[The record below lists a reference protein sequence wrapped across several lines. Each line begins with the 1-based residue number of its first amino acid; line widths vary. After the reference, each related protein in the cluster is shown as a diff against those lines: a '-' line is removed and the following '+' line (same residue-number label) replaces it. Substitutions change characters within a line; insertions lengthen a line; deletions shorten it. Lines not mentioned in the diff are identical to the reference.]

1 MSKPPVLC
9 QILPALETG
18 GVERGTVDMA
28 VAAAEAGFHSIVMSS
43 GGPMVRELARGGAAH
58 IQLPVHSKN
67 PFVMRKNVERIAAAL
82 REHQVDIIHA
92 RSRAPA
98 WSARAAARLTGTH
111 FMTTFHGTYN
121 LGFPGKKTYNAIMT
135 KGERVIAISDFI
147 RDHILRHYKADP
159 SIIRVVYRGIDLDIF
174 SPEAVSQERV
184 IALAQRWRLPED
196 RPIIT
201 LPGRLTRWKGQIL
214 LLQALKILGRTDI
227 RVLLVGDAQGRS
239 SYVEEIERTAAR
251 AGLEGVVQVTG
262 PAPDMAAT
270 YMLSDVVVSAS
281 TDPEAFGRVVA
292 EAQAMGR
299 PVIAPAHGAA
309 PEQITQGDTGWL
321 FQPGD
326 PESLARA
333 LEQALALSQ
342 EQRAAFAERAMVNA
356 RTRFSKPVMCSRTLD
371 IYRELLEAGQP
382 APAL

>member
-1 MSKPPVLC
+1 MPKVPVLC

-18 GVERGTVDMA
+18 GVERGTVDIA
-28 VAAAEAGFHSIVMSS
+28 AAAAEAGFHSIVISS
-43 GGPMVRELARGGAAH
+43 GGPMTRELARGGAAH

-67 PFVMRKNVERIAAAL
+67 PFVMRRNVERIAAAL
-82 REHQVDIIHA
+82 REHQVDILHA

-98 WSARAAARLTGTH
+98 WSARAAARLTGAH

-121 LGFPGKKTYNAIMT
+121 LGFPLKKTYNAIMT
-135 KGERVIAISDFI
+135 RGERVIAISEFI
-147 RDHILRHYKADP
+147 RDHMLKHYRVDP
-159 SIIRVVYRGIDLDIF
+159 SVIRVVYRGIDPDIF

-214 LLQALKILGRTDI
+214 LLRALKILGRTDI
-227 RVLLVGDAQGRS
+227 RVLLVGDSQGRNA
-239 SYVEEIERTAAR
+239 YVEEIERLAAQ
-251 AGLEGVVQVTG
+251 AGLEGVVQITG
-262 PAPDMAAT
+262 PSPDMAAT

-299 PVIAPAHGAA
+299 PVVAPDHGAA
-309 PEQITQGDTGWL
+309 PEQIEPGQTGWL
-321 FQPGD
+321 FRHGD
-326 PESLARA
+326 ADSLARA
-333 LEQALALSQ
+333 IDTALSLSQ
-342 EQRAAFAERAMVNA
+342 DARASFAGRAMANA
-356 RTRFSKPVMCSRTLD
+356 RSRFSKPVMCARTID
-371 IYRELLEAGQP
+371 VYRELLKAGP
-382 APAL
+382 PGPRS

>member
-1 MSKPPVLC
+1 MPKVPVLC

-18 GVERGTVDMA
+18 GVERGTVDIA
-28 VAAAEAGFHSIVMSS
+28 AAAAEAGFHSIVISS
-43 GGPMVRELARGGAAH
+43 GGPMTRELARGGAAH

-67 PFVMRKNVERIAAAL
+67 PFVMRRNVERIAAAL
-82 REHQVDIIHA
+82 REHQVDILHA

-98 WSARAAARLTGTH
+98 WSARAAARLTGAH

-121 LGFPGKKTYNAIMT
+121 LGFPLKKTYNAIMT
-135 KGERVIAISDFI
+135 RGERVIAISEFI
-147 RDHILRHYKADP
+147 RDHMLKHYRVDP
-159 SIIRVVYRGIDLDIF
+159 SVIRVVYRGIDPDIF

-214 LLQALKILGRTDI
+214 LLRALKILGRTDI
-227 RVLLVGDAQGRS
+227 RVLLVGDSQGRNA
-239 SYVEEIERTAAR
+239 YVEEIERLAAQ
-251 AGLEGVVQVTG
+251 AGLEGVVQITG
-262 PAPDMAAT
+262 PSPDMAAT

-299 PVIAPAHGAA
+299 PVVAPDHGAA
-309 PEQITQGDTGWL
+309 PEQIEPGQTGWL
-321 FQPGD
+321 FRHGD
-326 PESLARA
+326 ADSLARA
-333 LEQALALSQ
+333 IDTALSLSQ
-342 EQRAAFAERAMVNA
+342 DARASFAGRAMANA
-356 RTRFSKPVMCSRTLD
+356 RSRFSKPVMCARTID
-371 IYRELLEAGQP
+371 VYRELLEAGP
-382 APAL
+382 PGPRS

>member
-28 VAAAEAGFHSIVMSS
+28 VAAAEAGFHSIVISS

-58 IQLPVHSKN
+58 IQLPVDSKN
-67 PFVMRKNVERIAAAL
+67 PLVMRRNIERIAAAL
-82 REHQVDIIHA
+82 QAHQVDIIHA

-98 WSARAAARLTGTH
+98 WSARAAARQTGTH

-121 LGFPGKKTYNAIMT
+121 LGFPGKKAYNAIMT
-135 KGERVIAISDFI
+135 KGERVIAISEFI
-147 RDHILRHYKADP
+147 RDHILANYKTDP
-159 SIIRVVYRGIDLDIF
+159 SVIRVIHRGVDLDIF
-174 SPEAVSQERV
+174 APEAVSQERV

-201 LPGRLTRWKGQIL
+201 LPARLTRWKGQIL
-214 LLQALKILGRTDI
+214 LLRALKILGRTDI
-227 RVLLVGDAQGRS
+227 RVLLVGDAQGRA
-239 SYVEEIERTAAR
+239 SYAEEIERTAAR

-309 PEQITQGDTGWL
+309 PEQITEGETGWL

-326 PESLARA
+326 AESLARA
-333 LEQALALSQ
+333 LETALALSQ
-342 EQRAAFAERAMVNA
+342 DQRAAFAERAMTNA
-356 RTRFSKPVMCSRTLD
+356 RMRFSKPVMCTRTLD
-371 IYRELLEAGQP
+371 VYRELLEAGPP
-382 APAL
+382 AGMP

>member
-28 VAAAEAGFHSIVMSS
+28 VAAAEAGFHSIVISS

-58 IQLPVHSKN
+58 IQLPVDSKN
-67 PFVMRKNVERIAAAL
+67 PLTMRRNIERIAAAL
-82 REHQVDIIHA
+82 QTHQVDIIHA

-98 WSARAAARLTGTH
+98 WSARAAARQTGTH

-121 LGFPGKKTYNAIMT
+121 LGFPGKRAYNAIMT
-135 KGERVIAISDFI
+135 KGERVIAISEFI
-147 RDHILRHYKADP
+147 RDHILAHYKVDP
-159 SIIRVVYRGIDLDIF
+159 SVIRVIHRGVDLDIF

-196 RPIIT
+196 RPIVT
-201 LPGRLTRWKGQIL
+201 LPARLTRWKGQIL
-214 LLQALKILGRTDI
+214 LLRALKILGRTDI
-227 RVLLVGDAQGRS
+227 RVLLVGDAQGRA
-239 SYVEEIERTAAR
+239 SYAEEIERTAAR

-309 PEQITQGDTGWL
+309 PEQITEGETGWL

-326 PESLARA
+326 AQSLARA
-333 LEQALALSQ
+333 LQTALALSQ
-342 EQRAAFAERAMVNA
+342 DQRAAFAERAMTNA
-356 RTRFSKPVMCSRTLD
+356 RMRFSKPVMCARTLD
-371 IYRELLEAGQP
+371 VYRELLEAGPP
-382 APAL
+382 AGIP